1 MRRALPATVLTGVA
15 LAASACGAERAPA
28 PDTATPQPPGGTVR
42 VRLPADGV
50 SFAAPRAWTRPPGA
64 APQIA
69 ELASGRATVTLW
81 RYARTQPL
89 PRTAAGLRQAR
100 RDLEAAAMA
109 RNPGLAITTSR
120 ITRVDGRPA
129 VELRGTAT
137 LDGHERAIRSV
148 HVYAFG
154 AELVVDA
161 LAERPQA
168 ARVNREVVAPLVRS
182 LRLRPPRGGA

>member
-15 LAASACGAERAPA
+15 LAASACGAERQAA
-28 PDTATPQPPGGTVR
+28 PDTATPRAPGGRVR
-42 VRLPADGV
+42 VHLRADGV
-50 SFAAPRAWTRPPGA
+50 SFAAPRAWTRVPGE

-89 PRTAAGLRQAR
+89 PRTVAGLRQALS
-100 RDLEAAAMA
+100 DLEAAAKA
-109 RNPGLAITTSR
+109 RNPGLSITRSR
-120 ITRVDGRPA
+120 TTRVDGHPA
-129 VELRGTAT
+129 LDLRGSASI
-137 LDGHERAIRSV
+137 DGHERVVRSV

-161 LAERPQA
+161 LAEPAHA
-168 ARVNREVVAPLVRS
+168 ARVDHQVVAPLVRS
-182 LRLRPPRGGA
+182 LRLRAPRGGA